1 MKLISVVSSCYN
13 EEENVEP
20 LYEAVKAIFA
30 QCPQYRYEHILID
43 NASKDRTAA
52 RLRALA
58 ARDPNVKV
66 ILNTR
71 NFGHI
76 RSPYHA
82 ILQARG
88 DAVVAMASDFQDPP
102 ELIPLFLKR
111 WEAGYK
117 LVLGVKDEPRQS
129 GLFYALRDRY
139 YRTL

>member
-30 QCPQYRYEHILID
+30 QRPEYRYEHILID
-43 NASKDRTAA
+43 NASKDRTAE
-52 RLRALA
+52 RLRWLA

-82 ILQARG
+82 IMQARAN
-88 DAVVAMASDFQDPP
+88 AVLDFRQARTD
-102 ELIPLFLKR
+102 LDHQR
-111 WEAGYK
+111 AEAGTA
-117 LVLGVKDEPRQS
+117 LLDELSQPLAFAQAHRAEFVE
-129 GLFYALRDRY
+129 GLLEQRAAG
-139 YRTL
+139 T

>member
-30 QCPQYRYEHILID
+30 GLPQYRYEHILID
-43 NASKDRTAA
+43 NASKDRTAE
-52 RLRALA
+52 RLRAIA
-58 ARDPNVKV
+58 ARDTNVKV

-76 RSPYHA
+76 RSPYHG

-88 DAVVAMASDFQDPP
+88 DA
-102 ELIPLFLKR
+102 
-111 WEAGYK
+111 
-117 LVLGVKDEPRQS
+117 
-129 GLFYALRDRY
+129 
-139 YRTL
+139 